1 MKKILAVVV
10 GVIAVVAILVGVAA
24 SQSGSII
31 RHAVE
36 EFGPDI
42 TGTSVVLSDV
52 DVSLIA
58 GTASIKNLV
67 IGNPEGFKSDSAV
80 RVGEVAVLLDIKS
93 LFSDRIHVKR
103 ILVDAAELTYE
114 LGNGGSNINVL
125 QRNIEQ
131 RTAALAGEEAAPGDG
146 DQESP
151 TTLMIDDVFVNGT
164 RVNLVASLLG
174 GKGAGVTLPDLHLE
188 DIGQEGDGASP
199 ADAVKEVFGA
209 VTKSVGVNVTKVL
222 PTDQIKGAVDKA
234 VEEKLKGVGG
244 KLKGLFGK

>member
-10 GVIAVVAILVGVAA
+10 GVIAVIAILVGVAA

-36 EFGPDI
+36 EFGPEI
-42 TGTSVVLSDV
+42 TGTSVVLGDV

-93 LFSDRIHVKR
+93 LFSDRIHVQR
-103 ILVDAAELTYE
+103 ILVDGAELTYE
-114 LGNGGSNINVL
+114 LGKGGSNINAL

-131 RTAALAGEEAAPGDG
+131 RTAGMSEE
-146 DQESP
+146 QETTAVDEEESA
-151 TTLMIDDVFVNGT
+151 TTLVIDDVFVNGT
-164 RVNLVASLLG
+164 KVNLVASLLG

-188 DIGQEGDGASP
+188 DIGGDDQGASP

-209 VTKSVGVNVTKVL
+209 VTKSVGTSVTKVL
-222 PTDQIKGAVDKA
+222 PADQIKETVDKA
-234 VEEKLKGVGG
+234 VGDKLKDVGG